1 MDEAE
6 VIEVQVPVDPAYL
19 AVLRTAA
26 AGLATRLRF
35 TLGEIEDLRIA
46 VDEAAAM
53 LIAGGGKGPS
63 GGGIAPGAEMTCRF
77 DVTEA
82 DVTVSVSVPGTGRL
96 LGTDTIPWRVLNALT
111 GTVSTRESESST
123 TITLVKNRTDGND

>member
-1 MDEAE
+1 MDDAE

-26 AGLATRLRF
+26 AGLATRLQF

-53 LIAGGGKGPS
+53 LISGGGKGP
-63 GGGIAPGAEMTCRF
+63 AVAAGAEMTCRF
-77 DVTEA
+77 DVTDE

-96 LGTDTIPWRVLNALT
+96 LGNDTIPWRVLNALT
-111 GTVSTRESESST
+111 GTVSAQESDSAT
-123 TITLVKNRTDGND
+123 TITLVKSRGGSGE

>member
-1 MDEAE
+1 MDDAE

-26 AGLATRLRF
+26 AGLATRLQF

-53 LIAGGGKGPS
+53 LISGGGKGQAVP
-63 GGGIAPGAEMTCRF
+63 AGAEMTCRF
-77 DVTEA
+77 DVTDE

-96 LGTDTIPWRVLNALT
+96 LGNDTIPWRVLNALT
-111 GTVSTRESESST
+111 GTVSAQESDSET
-123 TITLVKNRTDGND
+123 TITLVKNRGGTGE

>member
-1 MDEAE
+1 MDDAE

-53 LIAGGGKGPS
+53 LIAGSGGKSTAGD
-63 GGGIAPGAEMTCRF
+63 EMTCRF
-77 DVTEA
+77 DVTDD
-82 DVTVSVSVPGTGRL
+82 DVTVSVSVPGIGRL
-96 LGTDTIPWRVLNALT
+96 LGGDTIPWRVLNALT
-111 GTVSTRESESST
+111 GTVSAQESETST
-123 TITLVKNRTDGND
+123 TITLVKNRSGGMD